1 MNAKFDDDIYAVYIS
16 GPISKRKEEEARPH
30 FKQVQTLIERGEGDR
45 FAYNPMDFKKRDCW
59 EDYMR
64 DCIAAL
70 VDSDAILMLNGWQD
84 SRGACLERTIAFELN
99 IPIYYEHTKP
109 WDSSVN

>member
-1 MNAKFDDDIYAVYIS
+1 MNAKFDEDIYAVYIS
-16 GPISKRKEEEARPH
+16 GPISKRGEEKARPH
-30 FKQVQTLIERGEGDR
+30 FKEVQTLIEGGDGDR
-45 FAYNPMDFKKRDCW
+45 FAYNPMDFKERDCW

-64 DCIAAL
+64 DGIAAL
-70 VDSDAILMLNGWQD
+70 VDSDAIVMLNGWQD

-109 WDSSVN
+109 WDSSEN

>member
-1 MNAKFDDDIYAVYIS
+1 MQTKFDKDLKSIYIS
-16 GPISKRKEEEARPH
+16 GPISGRDEQIAHDH
-30 FKQVQTLIERGEGDR
+30 FKSVQNAVERETDMYV
-45 FAYNPMDFKKRDCW
+45 YNPMDFKKRDCW

-64 DCIAAL
+64 DGIAAL
-70 VDSDAILMLNGWQD
+70 VDSDAIIMLNTWQE

-99 IPIYYEHTKP
+99 IPIYYENTLP

>member
-1 MNAKFDDDIYAVYIS
+1 MQTKFDEDIFAVYIS

-30 FKQVQTLIERGEGDR
+30 FKQVQTLIEGGDGDR
-45 FAYNPMDFKKRDCW
+45 FAYNPMDFKKRDSW

-64 DCIAAL
+64 DGIAAL
-70 VDSDAILMLNGWQD
+70 VDSDAIIMLDGWQD

>member
-1 MNAKFDDDIYAVYIS
+1 MKEKFDDDIYAVYIS
-16 GPISKRKEEEARPH
+16 GSISKRDEDEARPH
-30 FKQVQTLIERGEGDR
+30 FKKVQEMIERAGVDR

-64 DCIAAL
+64 DSIAAL
-70 VDSDAILMLNGWQD
+70 VDSDAILMLDGWQE

-109 WDSSVN
+109 WDSSEN